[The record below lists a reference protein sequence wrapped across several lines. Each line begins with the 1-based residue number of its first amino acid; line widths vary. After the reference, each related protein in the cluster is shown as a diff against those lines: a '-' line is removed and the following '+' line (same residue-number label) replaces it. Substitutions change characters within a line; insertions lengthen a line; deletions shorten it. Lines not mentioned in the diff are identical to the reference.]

1 MATKF
6 MQSLDPEVYAQLRKV
21 AKERGI
27 SMQELIRAVIV
38 PDWMRRAGDSRPLP
52 AKTGRRPR
60 RIVRRGRAT
69 VTALPS
75 MLSLP

>member
-1 MATKF
+1 

-21 AKERGI
+21 AKERGT

-52 AKTGRRPR
+52 GRTR
-60 RIVRRGRAT
+60 RKPTRSIRRTRAT
-69 VTALPS
+69 LTA
-75 MLSLP
+75 